1 MIFAFL
7 PPLFP
12 DRRYPKATVAFSRN
26 ESKAVEPLDPV
37 RAKQIFAATAILIL
51 LSLATLLFGLPT
63 MDATANALRP
73 RHSQAYAALE
83 TIKQHLNQK
92 REPLWLIVE
101 GRNESE
107 VARRLD
113 EVEPVLARAVS
124 NQTLAGFTLPTAL
137 WPETSTV
144 PLITQLPCTSHT
156 TGVPLEFRVNVTRAP
171 ALMFTDV

>member
-1 MIFAFL
+1 
-7 PPLFP
+7 
-12 DRRYPKATVAFSRN
+12 
-26 ESKAVEPLDPV
+26 
-37 RAKQIFAATAILIL
+37 
-51 LSLATLLFGLPT
+51 
-63 MDATANALRP
+63 MDATANPLRP

-137 WPETSTV
+137 WPRPEFQAANRDTARTLET
-144 PLITQLPCTSHT
+144 
-156 TGVPLEFRVNVTRAP
+156 R
-171 ALMFTDV
+171 